1 MFTLVQERIGRG
13 RTKKYKGSYS
23 VFGLRS
29 KETAVKKIIIFLL
42 IGGAAC
48 PLWSQ
53 DTGAGQVAELKIT
66 LSGPLLVGFLPTSI
80 EAELDDSPPPNDA
93 SQAVDHVLFA
103 LGEALRCLT
112 ASGLSATGRVDFT
125 STIVVT
131 DGGTA
136 TRIELPTAWPR
147 YVGIYLFLPGK
158 KGLPVFAEDGPSSL
172 GGVIL
177 PAVSQ
182 FYAAPA
188 CAVR

>member
-1 MFTLVQERIGRG
+1 MSDYTMHWGIEHRPSVWTLTLETLLMNCLLDGEAYGWTYRKQMERI
-13 RTKKYKGSYS
+13 
-23 VFGLRS
+23 VL
-29 KETAVKKIIIFLL
+29 IMLL

-53 DTGAGQVAELKIT
+53 DTGSGEVAELNIT
-66 LSGPLLVGFLPTSI
+66 LNGPLLVGFLPTSI
-80 EAELDDSPPPNDA
+80 EAALDDFPLPPNDA

-103 LGEALRCLT
+103 LGDALRCLT

-158 KGLPVFAEDGPSSL
+158 KGLPVFAEDGR
-172 GGVIL
+172 
-177 PAVSQ
+177 
-182 FYAAPA
+182 
-188 CAVR
+188 VRWVE